1 MSDEELVHLAVDDGV
16 GTVTL
21 DSPANRNALSRRLM
35 ADLER
40 QLSLALADDRVRV
53 IVLTG
58 TGTVFC
64 SGADL
69 REQRA
74 ANESGRDAGVGTA
87 RPTEGRSRGL
97 PGVLTTLWNSPKP
110 VVGRVNGSARAGGL
124 GLVAACDIAVG
135 VQGATFGCS
144 EVRIGVAPA
153 IISVV
158 LVPRLGIAKATEL
171 FLTGEPIDAAEAV
184 RIGLLN
190 QAVPPAD
197 LDSVTARYVESL
209 LKGAPRALAES
220 KRLVR
225 EVPRMDL
232 DAAFAWATE
241 LSANLFASEE
251 AHEGMLAFAEKRA
264 PRWAPGGGSSA

>member
-1 MSDEELVHLAVDDGV
+1 MSDDELVHLAVEDGV
-16 GTVTL
+16 ATVTL
-21 DSPANRNALSRRLM
+21 DSPGNRNALSRRLM

-40 QLSLALADDRVRV
+40 QLSTALADDRVRV

-74 ANESGRDAGVGTA
+74 ANESGRDAGVGTV
-87 RPTEGRSRGL
+87 RPKEGRSRGL
-97 PGVLTTLWNSPKP
+97 PGVLTTHWNSPKP
-110 VVGRVNGSARAGGL
+110 VVGRVNGSARAGGV
-124 GLVAACDIAVG
+124 GLISACDIAVG
-135 VQGATFGCS
+135 AEGATFGFS

-153 IISVV
+153 IVSVV
-158 LVPRLGIAKATEL
+158 LIPRLGVAKATEM
-171 FLTGEPIDAAEAV
+171 FLTGEPVDAAEAV
-184 RIGLLN
+184 RIGLLTR
-190 QAVPPAD
+190 AVPPGD
-197 LDSVTARYVESL
+197 LDVATARYVESL

-225 EVPRMDL
+225 EVPRMEL

-251 AHEGMLAFAEKRA
+251 AREGMRAFAEKRA
-264 PRWAPGGGSSA
+264 PSWVPGGGSSA